1 MFTLSKMSVKLLK
14 GMVYLPPVIIDVLDC
29 CQINTLL
36 VPEYEINQ
44 VTHSAWTKRRP
55 SV

>member
-14 GMVYLPPVIIDVLDC
+14 GMVYLPPVVIDVPDC

-36 VPEYEINQ
+36 VPEYEINL
-44 VTHSAWTKRRP
+44 VTHSSETKRRP